1 VIGRRQTTGLLVL
14 GACVIAIAGLAA
26 DATAQAASP
35 WRHAYALPVVVG
47 ALTLGLIGG
56 TVTALASLMAQ
67 APTLFVRVE
76 AVGLGAGAV
85 DELVS
90 TAVLLILG
98 PLLGSRVTEARR
110 QSERYATILAIQE
123 ALGDERPLPELL
135 EALCRLLGDRLAA
148 TVTLAVR
155 DGDRW
160 IVAGAD
166 APAGD
171 SAAGCAIV
179 TAGAVFVPD
188 TGHEAR
194 PRRRLSTPL
203 SVRGETVG
211 VLTVERLGELTAAE
225 RRALVGLALHI
236 GAALENARLAARQRR
251 FADELAEKVRAATDR
266 LATLDRAKSAFVAM
280 ASHELRTPLTALVG
294 YSELLATRTFSSDEV
309 RRQAEIMRRQTRRL
323 AAIIDDFLDLSR
335 LERGEAPP
343 VRLADVAV
351 GPALT
356 AAVELLGGPQ
366 RATRVIIDCG
376 PEVTGV
382 RADPHA
388 LERILMNLLSNALKY
403 SPAHS
408 AVTMRARAASG
419 KVVISVEDAG
429 RGIAPDA
436 LPRVFEPYFRAP
448 EAVGRAPGSGL
459 GLAMVKALVE
469 AHHGGVSIESTVG
482 IGTRVTL
489 QLPAV
494 P

>member
-1 VIGRRQTTGLLVL
+1 M
-14 GACVIAIAGLAA
+14 
-26 DATAQAASP
+26 
-35 WRHAYALPVVVG
+35 
-47 ALTLGLIGG
+47 
-56 TVTALASLMAQ
+56 ALA
-67 APTLFVRVE
+67 F
-76 AVGLGAGAV
+76 
-85 DELVS
+85 
-90 TAVLLILG
+90 
-98 PLLGSRVTEARR
+98 
-110 QSERYATILAIQE
+110 
-123 ALGDERPLPELL
+123 
-135 EALCRLLGDRLAA
+135 
-148 TVTLAVR
+148 
-155 DGDRW
+155 
-160 IVAGAD
+160 
-166 APAGD
+166 
-171 SAAGCAIV
+171 
-179 TAGAVFVPD
+179 
-188 TGHEAR
+188 
-194 PRRRLSTPL
+194 
-203 SVRGETVG
+203 
-211 VLTVERLGELTAAE
+211 
-225 RRALVGLALHI
+225 HI

-266 LATLDRAKSAFVAM
+266 LAALDRAKSAFVAM

-294 YSELLATRTFSSDEV
+294 YSELLATRAFSADEV

-376 PEVTGV
+376 PEVSGV
-382 RADPHA
+382 RADPQA

-403 SPAHS
+403 SAAHS
-408 AVTMRARAASG
+408 AVTVQARRVAAD
-419 KVVISVEDAG
+419 VVISVEDAG

-448 EAVGRAPGSGL
+448 DALGRAPGSGL

-469 AHHGGVSIESTVG
+469 AHDGRVHIESTLG

>member
-1 VIGRRQTTGLLVL
+1 MIRRRQTAGLLVL
-14 GACVIAIAGLAA
+14 GGCVIAVAVLAA
-26 DATAQAASP
+26 DATAQSASP
-35 WRHAYALPVVVG
+35 WRHAYALPVVAG
-47 ALTLGLIGG
+47 ALALGMVGG
-56 TVTALASLMAQ
+56 SVTALAALMTQ

-76 AVGLGAGAV
+76 AVGLGAGAL

-90 TAVLLILG
+90 AALLLVLG
-98 PLLGSRVTEARR
+98 PLLGFCVTEARR
-110 QSERYATILAIQE
+110 QAERYATVLAVQE
-123 ALGDERPLPELL
+123 TLADERPLPQ
-135 EALCRLLGDRLAA
+135 ALDALRCRLGGRLAA
-148 TVTLAVR
+148 DVTLAVR
-155 DGDRW
+155 DGDDW
-160 IVAGAD
+160 IVAGST
-166 APAGD
+166 APTSD
-171 SAAGCAIV
+171 SAAGRAV
-179 TAGAVFVPD
+179 ATTAAVFVPD
-188 TGHEAR
+188 IGHEAR
-194 PRRRLSTPL
+194 PHRLLSAPL

-211 VLTVERLGELTAAE
+211 VLTVERGGELPAGE
-225 RRALVGLALHI
+225 RRALVALALHI

-266 LATLDRAKSAFVAM
+266 LAALDQAKSAFVAM

-294 YSELLATRTFSSDEV
+294 YSELLATRAFSPDEV

-343 VRLADVAV
+343 LRLADVAV

-366 RATRVIIDCG
+366 RACRVVLDCSLE
-376 PEVTGV
+376 PIAV

-388 LERILMNLLSNALKY
+388 LERILVNLVSNALKY
-403 SPAHS
+403 SPTHTT
-408 AVTMRARAASG
+408 VTVRARATSG
-419 KVVISVEDAG
+419 TVVISVEDAG

-448 EAVGRAPGSGL
+448 DAVGRAPGSGL

-469 AHHGGVSIESTVG
+469 AHDGHVHVESTLG

>member
-1 VIGRRQTTGLLVL
+1 
-14 GACVIAIAGLAA
+14 
-26 DATAQAASP
+26 
-35 WRHAYALPVVVG
+35 
-47 ALTLGLIGG
+47 
-56 TVTALASLMAQ
+56 
-67 APTLFVRVE
+67 
-76 AVGLGAGAV
+76 
-85 DELVS
+85 
-90 TAVLLILG
+90 
-98 PLLGSRVTEARR
+98 
-110 QSERYATILAIQE
+110 
-123 ALGDERPLPELL
+123 
-135 EALCRLLGDRLAA
+135 
-148 TVTLAVR
+148 
-155 DGDRW
+155 
-160 IVAGAD
+160 
-166 APAGD
+166 
-171 SAAGCAIV
+171 
-179 TAGAVFVPD
+179 
-188 TGHEAR
+188 
-194 PRRRLSTPL
+194 
-203 SVRGETVG
+203 
-211 VLTVERLGELTAAE
+211 
-225 RRALVGLALHI
+225 
-236 GAALENARLAARQRR
+236 
-251 FADELAEKVRAATDR
+251 VRAATDR

-343 VRLADVAV
+343 LRLADVAV

-408 AVTMRARAASG
+408 AVTIRARAASG
-419 KVVISVEDAG
+419 DVVISVEDAG

-469 AHHGGVSIESTVG
+469 AHHGGVSIESTIG

>member
-1 VIGRRQTTGLLVL
+1 MT
-14 GACVIAIAGLAA
+14 
-26 DATAQAASP
+26 
-35 WRHAYALPVVVG
+35 
-47 ALTLGLIGG
+47 
-56 TVTALASLMAQ
+56 Q

-76 AVGLGAGAV
+76 AVGLSAGAL
-85 DELVS
+85 DEVVSVAILLV
-90 TAVLLILG
+90 LG

-110 QSERYATILAIQE
+110 QSERYATILAVRE
-123 ALGDERPLPELL
+123 TLADEQPLPEAL
-135 EALCRLLGDRLAA
+135 EALRRRLGNRLGAD
-148 TVTLAVR
+148 VTLAVR
-155 DGDRW
+155 DGDQW
-160 IVAGAD
+160 I
-166 APAGD
+166 
-171 SAAGCAIV
+171 AAGTHAFFGETPPELATAMAEAI
-179 TAGAVFVPD
+179 FVPD
-188 TGHEAR
+188 TGREAR
-194 PRRRLSTPL
+194 PRRVLSAPL

-211 VLTVERLGELTAAE
+211 VMTVERAGEFPAEE
-225 RRALVGLALHI
+225 RRALVALAFHI

-266 LATLDRAKSAFVAM
+266 LAALDRAKSVFVAM

-294 YSELLATRTFSSDEV
+294 YSELLATRAFGADEV

-343 VRLADVAV
+343 LRVTDVAV
-351 GPALT
+351 GSALT

-366 RATRVIIDCG
+366 RATRVVIDCG
-376 PEVTGV
+376 PDVSAV
-382 RADPHA
+382 RADPQA

-408 AVTMRARAASG
+408 AVTVSARRAAAA
-419 KVVISVEDAG
+419 VVISVEDSG
-429 RGIAPDA
+429 RGIDPAA

-448 EAVGRAPGSGL
+448 DAVGRAPGSGL

-469 AHHGGVSIESTVG
+469 AHDGRVHIESALG